1 MVMKVVYL
9 NDTGIAYDQAEDYF
23 AEAAAWA
30 TRQCSSYVDYH
41 VQDVADVSYTND
53 FIAQY
58 GFNDAKDALLFELKW
73 KSR

>member
-9 NDTGIAYDQAEDYF
+9 NDTGIPYEKANDYF

-30 TRQCSSYVDYH
+30 SRQCSSFIDYH
-41 VQDVADVSYTND
+41 VQDVSDVSYTND
-53 FIAQY
+53 LIAQY
-58 GFNDAKDALLFELKW
+58 GFNDPKDALLFELKW